1 MFIKPDSYYIYNLSV
16 EKLKLDKKH
25 DGYKDYIEEKNK
37 EKDKLENEIKIY
49 IPESEFFINKK
60 EIIEV
65 FEKVPNALSK
75 YISLVDEVYHK
86 AYDTL
91 EGDAAIEFEYE
102 CKKRKAGIFFQIL
115 FAPCGSLVNYLISE
129 FGGDNTIE
137 DIKEVF
143 NNYRSRAI
151 ALKIKIFN
159 RDGDYNTH
167 FEDMANEVKG
177 AIEEVNKII
186 DVLVSNIRDSGYV
199 IDNYIISS
207 FKSVLSI
214 INKIAQNTN
223 VSNVIIPG
231 LKALTLSVFLILTI
245 A

>member
-1 MFIKPDSYYIYNLSV
+1 
-16 EKLKLDKKH
+16 
-25 DGYKDYIEEKNK
+25 
-37 EKDKLENEIKIY
+37 
-49 IPESEFFINKK
+49 
-60 EIIEV
+60 
-65 FEKVPNALSK
+65 
-75 YISLVDEVYHK
+75 
-86 AYDTL
+86 
-91 EGDAAIEFEYE
+91 
-102 CKKRKAGIFFQIL
+102 
-115 FAPCGSLVNYLISE
+115 
-129 FGGDNTIE
+129 
-137 DIKEVF
+137 
-143 NNYRSRAI
+143 
-151 ALKIKIFN
+151 
-159 RDGDYNTH
+159 
-167 FEDMANEVKG
+167 MANEVKG